1 MTGPTQVLYKF
12 ILMFV
17 FNLLFLEINVYNLIR
32 AECARFVRLCMAG
45 ALVIMESRMTPRH
58 LAVLVYGMLS
68 FYCDVIRRVI
78 SLIVKGNRFSFIRV
92 YCEFPFLE
100 VIYYSVNMILLVY
113 YSLVRTP
120 RHKFLHRLHKLLC
133 VCFVTLRGR

>member
-1 MTGPTQVLYKF
+1 M
-12 ILMFV
+12 
-17 FNLLFLEINVYNLIR
+17 
-32 AECARFVRLCMAG
+32 
-45 ALVIMESRMTPRH
+45 
-58 LAVLVYGMLS
+58 
-68 FYCDVIRRVI
+68 IRRVI
-78 SLIVKGNRFSFIRV
+78 SLIVKGNRLSFIRV

-133 VCFVTLRGR
+133 VFCDVERSLIYIMKKSEPRMNPWGTPAVIVFVDDLVSFNDTKNFLSDK